1 MGDGRPRQESYDRR
15 EWCNM
20 QCWGLGD
27 LDPGYGAF
35 CPWFQD
41 GKKLDPGSGM
51 NIPDLIC
58 EILASVFWVKNI

>member
-1 MGDGRPRQESYDRR
+1 
-15 EWCNM
+15 M
-20 QCWGLGD
+20 QCWD

-35 CPWFQD
+35 YPWFQD

-51 NIPDLIC
+51 NIPDLIF